1 MNYKQEWLQA
11 WNKSVPHFPWKSAK
25 ESSETPPKQHK
36 DFWLQPSVSH
46 RWSAVFVMCLHV
58 ESTGIVGN
66 VREEKKRKPRNCVK
80 GARLGQCEAET
91 RKCSLTTLENQKGSL
106 SFLSCKMGIIILF
119 LLSHLGCLWGSS
131 EKLGRKAHY
140 ESKSSGQVCIKGQCL
155 GKDFVD

>member
-1 MNYKQEWLQA
+1 
-11 WNKSVPHFPWKSAK
+11 
-25 ESSETPPKQHK
+25 
-36 DFWLQPSVSH
+36 
-46 RWSAVFVMCLHV
+46 MCLHV

-91 RKCSLTTLENQKGSL
+91 RKCSLDNTGEPKGQPQ
-106 SFLSCKMGIIILF
+106 FLSCKMGIIIP
-119 LLSHLGCLWGSS
+119 SPISLGVFMRSS